1 MTRMLRA
8 AEVVER
14 VGYSKMQ
21 IWRLEKAGRFPQR
34 VKLGPHRVAWVEE
47 EIEEWLRGKAAERGL

>member
-1 MTRMLRA
+1 MTKMLRA

-14 VGYSKMQ
+14 VGYSKMH
-21 IWRLEKAGRFPQR
+21 IWRLEKAGQFPRR

-47 EIEEWLRGKAAERGL
+47 EIEE